1 MRLNIPAIT
10 ISRRDLLLVVT
21 IPNLEAYHVEVP
33 SMERAQ
39 NFDGS
44 FKSNAH
50 LLNGNKFYGPVSF
63 SATGERDENHKASTQ
78 NNSMSES
85 PTRVHDKIDGM
96 FGPGQGGILNWDGR
110 WLEFYPLIPLV

>member
-1 MRLNIPAIT
+1 
-10 ISRRDLLLVVT
+10 
-21 IPNLEAYHVEVP
+21 
-33 SMERAQ
+33 MERAQ